1 MAAPAGPDWQFATW
15 IMVVHCRNPLP
26 IRGAS
31 YRSVYRGHVA
41 SLVQVLMEDVELG
54 EGLSG
59 TRLREAERTCLARVV
74 RIPRGPWRPVSR
86 GLEGGFGLLVLEG
99 LLSRR
104 VGRGGRFGAEL
115 LGPGD
120 LLRPW
125 DHPFEYAVVPFTADW
140 RVIQPGRLAILDRHF
155 ALSAGPYSEIV
166 VQLIRRTLV
175 RSRRL
180 AATMAVVHA
189 PKVEARV
196 HTLLWIL
203 AERWGKVRPDG
214 VALYLPLTHALLADM
229 IAASRPAVSAAV
241 SSLTGRGH
249 LRRNRDLWLLRGE
262 PPPDLEEVE

>member
-1 MAAPAGPDWQFATW
+1 VLIEDPD
-15 IMVVHCRNPLP
+15 
-26 IRGAS
+26 
-31 YRSVYRGHVA
+31 
-41 SLVQVLMEDVELG
+41 LG

-59 TRLREAERTCLARVV
+59 ARLREAERTCLARVV
-74 RIPRGPWRPVSR
+74 RVPRGPWWPVSR

-125 DHPFEYAVVPFTADW
+125 DRPFEHAVVPFTAEW
-140 RVIQPGRLAILDRHF
+140 RIIQPVRLAILDRRF
-155 ALSAGPYSEIV
+155 ALSAAPYPEIA
-166 VQLIRRTLV
+166 VQLIRRTLL

-214 VALYLPLTHALLADM
+214 VALSLPLTHALLADM
-229 IAASRPAVSAAV
+229 VAASRPAVSAAV
-241 SSLTGRGH
+241 SALTKRGH
-249 LRRNRDLWLLRGE
+249 LRRDRDLWLLRGG
-262 PPPDLEEVE
+262 PPPGFDDVE

>member
-1 MAAPAGPDWQFATW
+1 VAATVRVLIEDPD
-15 IMVVHCRNPLP
+15 
-26 IRGAS
+26 
-31 YRSVYRGHVA
+31 
-41 SLVQVLMEDVELG
+41 LG

-59 TRLREAERTCLARVV
+59 ARLREAERTCLSRIVRV
-74 RIPRGPWRPVSR
+74 PRGPWRPESR

-125 DHPFEYAVVPFTADW
+125 DRPFEYGVVPFTADW
-140 RVIQPGRLAILDRHF
+140 RIIQRVSLAILDRRF
-155 ALSAGPYSEIV
+155 ALSAAPYPEIV
-166 VQLIRRTLV
+166 VQLIRRTLL

-180 AATMAVVHA
+180 AATMAAVHA

-203 AERWGKVRPDG
+203 AERWGTVRPDG
-214 VALYLPLTHALLADM
+214 VVLSLPLTHALLADM
-229 IAASRPAVSAAV
+229 IAASRPAVSAAI
-241 SSLTGRGH
+241 SALAERGH
-249 LRRNRDLWLLRGE
+249 LQRNRDFWLLCGGPPRGFE
-262 PPPDLEEVE
+262 DAE